1 VEGAA
6 EIFSGGR
13 QEMNRDTVYSLQFRG
28 TLQINENNSCPIV
41 ATIEFELHD
50 PTSQKIDLHLI
61 GSQKENQFASSYLR
75 NFLRRDYLLL
85 KNEEVLSHPVE
96 VLGIR
101 GYEVAGLHASIVADR
116 IQIGLS
122 KNLPITQNAGF
133 FMKAELTPSGIL
145 VQPKTRELSYTG
157 DTRISPIVQCKIE
170 VPSSFG
176 TFEVARRYAH
186 YHSTEY
192 GNDITHSVERLS
204 ITSRLSDDTGQD
216 WFFINQTIE
225 EEVRAIC
232 RILSFC
238 YRQPVHHYEIEY
250 FRLASG
256 NPRKRIWRR
265 RLSAPESTIK
275 QDELINYRNLVNGG
289 LERLL
294 RNFTNSPRV
303 EEIARAIDFLSS
315 SYKMVTLESSYF
327 LAYSAL
333 DLAASI
339 HDPESQ
345 YLFKSGKWKKLEKVL
360 RDYLDS
366 IADSHSITGVVNEL
380 KQKLPEL
387 RRMSGDSRIIK
398 ACKALNINTSD
409 LWPREGFEIG
419 LKSATGM
426 RNDLFHSALAE
437 DTSELFKHLV
447 RVRTLVDRLLLKI
460 LEWPDDQIWV
470 WYDQNLKFV
479 NQK

>member
-1 VEGAA
+1 V
-6 EIFSGGR
+6 
-13 QEMNRDTVYSLQFRG
+13 NRDTVYSLQFRG
-28 TLQINENNSCPIV
+28 TLQINENSSCPIV

-75 NFLRRDYLLL
+75 NFLRRDRLLL
-85 KNEEVLSHPVE
+85 KNEEVLSQSVE
-96 VLGIR
+96 VCGIR
-101 GYEVAGLHASIVADR
+101 GYEVAGLHASIVADL

-122 KNLPITQNAGF
+122 KELPITPNADF

-145 VQPKTRELSYTG
+145 VQPKTKELFYTG
-157 DTRISPIVQCKIE
+157 DTRVSPIVAGKIE
-170 VPSSFG
+170 VPSKFG
-176 TFEVARRYAH
+176 ILEVAQRYAH

-204 ITSRLSDDTGQD
+204 ITSTLSDNSGQD
-216 WFFINQTIE
+216 WFSINQTIE
-225 EEVRAIC
+225 QEVRAIC
-232 RILSFC
+232 RLLSFC

-250 FRLASG
+250 FRHASG

-275 QDELINYRNLVNGG
+275 QQDELINYRNLINGG

-294 RNFTNSPRV
+294 RNFENAQRAD
-303 EEIARAIDFLSS
+303 EIARVIDFLSS

-333 DLAASI
+333 DLVASI

-398 ACKALNINTSD
+398 ACNALNINTSD
-409 LWPREGFEIG
+409 LWPNEGFEVG
-419 LKSATGM
+419 LKTATGM

-460 LEWPDDQIWV
+460 LDWPDDQIWV

-479 NQK
+479 NQRM

>member
-1 VEGAA
+1 V
-6 EIFSGGR
+6 
-13 QEMNRDTVYSLQFRG
+13 NRDTVYSLQFRG
-28 TLQINENNSCPIV
+28 TLQINENSSCPIV

-75 NFLRRDYLLL
+75 NFLRRDRLLL
-85 KNEEVLSHPVE
+85 KNEEVLSQSVE
-96 VLGIR
+96 VCGIR
-101 GYEVAGLHASIVADR
+101 GYEVAGLHASIVADL

-122 KNLPITQNAGF
+122 KELPITPNADF

-145 VQPKTRELSYTG
+145 VQPKTKELFYTG
-157 DTRISPIVQCKIE
+157 DTRVSPIVAGKIE
-170 VPSSFG
+170 VPRKFG
-176 TFEVARRYAH
+176 ILEVAQRYAH

-204 ITSRLSDDTGQD
+204 ITSTLSDNSGQD
-216 WFFINQTIE
+216 WFSINQTIE
-225 EEVRAIC
+225 QEVRAIC
-232 RILSFC
+232 RLLSFC

-250 FRLASG
+250 FRHASG

-275 QDELINYRNLVNGG
+275 QQDELINYRNLINGG

-294 RNFTNSPRV
+294 RNFENAQRAD
-303 EEIARAIDFLSS
+303 EIARVIDFLSS

-333 DLAASI
+333 DLVASI

-398 ACKALNINTSD
+398 ACNALNINTSD
-409 LWPREGFEIG
+409 LWPNEGFEVG
-419 LKSATGM
+419 LKTATGM

-460 LEWPDDQIWV
+460 LDWPDDQIWV

-479 NQK
+479 NQRM